1 MPAGLKIF
9 NDAGIIQIDDA
20 YQNFF
25 IVRSGSLTTDDKG
38 LADLWIDWNGP
49 VIVATSSPNGSCCA
63 VQNRQGTNWL
73 YRVGSAVPN
82 DTVRWFAYSLPQ
94 YTPFAGGLRIYRE
107 DGSIAF
113 DSNQRPLDISHF
125 FNLDAPLL
133 PDYSG
138 HAVDALPKSD
148 EIAYP
153 KDIYIPLKQGHS
165 YTAFP
170 IRCTGTASVVY
181 QAKVKNGGS
190 TGKIPWYEHYC
201 YMPQTWNGGVNFK
214 PIKESEGGRDPIIP
228 DFYRPRGMYYYPA
241 KVQQFW
247 VIDITGL

>member
-49 VIVATSSPNGSCCA
+49 IIVATSSPNGSCCA

-94 YTPFAGGLRIYRE
+94 NTPFAGGLRIYRE

-113 DSNQRPLDISHF
+113 DSNQRALDISHF

-133 PDYSG
+133 PQFSG
-138 HAVDALPKSD
+138 HEIDALPNKD
-148 EIAYP
+148 EVARP
-153 KDIYIPLKQGHS
+153 QDIYVPLKQGHT

-170 IRCTGTASVVY
+170 ILCTGATSIAYRIGKTLVY
-181 QAKVKNGGS
+181 D
-190 TGKIPWYEHYC
+190 HYC
-201 YMPQTWNGGVNFK
+201 YMPQPWNGGINFK
-214 PIKESEGGRDPIIP
+214 PILESTGGRNPLIP
-228 DFYRPRGMYYYPA
+228 DYYRPNGMFFFPVKA
-241 KVQQFW
+241 QQFW

>member
-1 MPAGLKIF
+1 MPAGLKIY

-25 IVRSGSLTTDDKG
+25 VVRSGSLTTNEAG
-38 LADLWIDWNGP
+38 VADLWIDWNGP
-49 VIVATSSPNGSCCA
+49 IIVATSSPNGSCCA
-63 VQNRQGTNWL
+63 LQDRKETSWI
-73 YRVGSAVPN
+73 YRVGSGVPY
-82 DTVRWFAYSLPQ
+82 DTVQWYAFSLPQ
-94 YTPFAGGLRIYRE
+94 NTPFQGGLRIYRE

-113 DSNQRPLDISHF
+113 DSNQRSLNISHF